1 MGVFYRQQV
10 FLLFLGAQGTQTVR
24 LRSKIGEANTSSC
37 YYLTESC
44 ELHVIA
50 KTRPRKKEVVKD
62 AESKEEGAKETKK
75 TGAALANNQAAS
87 ATSSLETSFR
97 LVLENKNF

>member
-1 MGVFYRQQV
+1 MGVFYRHQV

-24 LRSKIGEANTSSC
+24 LRSKIGETNTSSC

-50 KTRPRKKEVVKD
+50 KTRPRKKEAVKD
-62 AESKEEGAKETKK
+62 SEPKEEAAKENTE
-75 TGAALANNQAAS
+75 TGAA
-87 ATSSLETSFR
+87 
-97 LVLENKNF
+97 